1 MKLKT
6 KVSFL
11 HLLTPSKRNVLVSFV
26 LFTVMRRMMGA
37 LPFLSNPLFLL
48 QIHTPFC
55 KHFSWT
61 KTSNAIRLNGVAE
74 SSSFKLRSANKVV
87 CCDRELPTLSLVG
100 NGKVKKVVYA
110 DALVIGME
118 EFVLHAQHPSFGR
131 ENI

>member
-1 MKLKT
+1 MILT
-6 KVSFL
+6 
-11 HLLTPSKRNVLVSFV
+11 LLIL
-26 LFTVMRRMMGA
+26 L
-37 LPFLSNPLFLL
+37 NPLFLL

-61 KTSNAIRLNGVAE
+61 KSGYAIRLYGITK

-87 CCDRELPTLSLVG
+87 CCDGELPTLSLVAY
-100 NGKVKKVVYA
+100 GKVQKVVYA
-110 DALVIGME
+110 DALVVGME